1 MLLERKG
8 FEGARSEIVL
18 RWRVMLISLADKAD
32 DPNCGMQVPTK
43 VPVKL
48 ALLRFKEQVLVVRVK
63 FESDVT
69 SRPPSTADHCP
80 RMANVRLL
88 LNTFLPAER

>member
-8 FEGARSEIVL
+8 FEGARSEIAL

-32 DPNCGMQVPTK
+32 DPVHTK

-80 RMANVRLL
+80 RVANVRLL
-88 LNTFLPAER
+88 LNTFLSAER